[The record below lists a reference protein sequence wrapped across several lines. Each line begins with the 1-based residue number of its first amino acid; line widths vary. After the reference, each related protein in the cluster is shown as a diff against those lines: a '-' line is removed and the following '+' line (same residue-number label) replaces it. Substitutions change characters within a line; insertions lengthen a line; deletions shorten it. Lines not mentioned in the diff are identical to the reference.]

1 MKHDC
6 YVTPPYQSDGR
17 SCNSGVTVL
26 GVATPSTARSE
37 QKSATRR
44 RIVEATVELH
54 STIGPARTTISAIA
68 DRAGVPRLTVYRHF
82 PDQRELELACSALI
96 MEREPLPD
104 PAAWTGDAPSER
116 LCQGLDE
123 LYRYYAGN
131 EGLLANVLR
140 DAEVL
145 PTTHE
150 MVALRLTP
158 GLARIRDALVADL
171 PVVEDRRRELMAAVE
186 LATDF
191 ATWRLL
197 VRRRRLGRRRA
208 AELMTRLV
216 LAAGTGPG

>member
-1 MKHDC
+1 M
-6 YVTPPYQSDGR
+6 
-17 SCNSGVTVL
+17 
-26 GVATPSTARSE
+26 AMPSTAKSE

-96 MEREPLPD
+96 MAREPLPD
-104 PAAWTGDAPSER
+104 PGVWTADTPSER
-116 LCQGLDE
+116 LRNGLEE
-123 LYRYYAGN
+123 LYRYYSRN

-145 PTTHE
+145 ATTRE
-150 MVALRLTP
+150 MVELRLTP
-158 GLARIRDALVADL
+158 GLARIRDALVAEL
-171 PVVEDRRRELMAAVE
+171 PVVKDRRRELVAAAE
-186 LATDF
+186 LAIDF
-191 ATWRLL
+191 ATWRTL

-216 LAAGTGPG
+216 IAAAVP

>member
-1 MKHDC
+1 M
-6 YVTPPYQSDGR
+6 
-17 SCNSGVTVL
+17 
-26 GVATPSTARSE
+26 AMPSTAKSE

-54 STIGPARTTISAIA
+54 STIGPARTTISAVA

-96 MEREPLPD
+96 MARESLPD
-104 PAAWTGDAPSER
+104 PGAWTADTPGER
-116 LCQGLDE
+116 LRNGLEE
-123 LYRYYAGN
+123 LYRYYSRN

-145 PTTHE
+145 ATTRE
-150 MVALRLTP
+150 MVELRLTP
-158 GLARIRDALVADL
+158 GLARIRDALVAEL
-171 PVVEDRRRELMAAVE
+171 PVAKDRRRELVAAAE
-186 LATDF
+186 LAIDF
-191 ATWRLL
+191 ATWRTL

-216 LAAGTGPG
+216 IAAAAP

>member
-1 MKHDC
+1 
-6 YVTPPYQSDGR
+6 
-17 SCNSGVTVL
+17 
-26 GVATPSTARSE
+26 
-37 QKSATRR
+37 
-44 RIVEATVELH
+44 
-54 STIGPARTTISAIA
+54 
-68 DRAGVPRLTVYRHF
+68 
-82 PDQRELELACSALI
+82 

-104 PAAWTGDAPSER
+104 PAARTGDAPSER

-123 LYRYYAGN
+123 LYRYYARN

-150 MVALRLTP
+150 MVALRVTP

-171 PVVEDRRRELMAAVE
+171 SVVEDRRRELMAAVE

-216 LAAGTGPG
+216 LVAGTRPG

>member
-1 MKHDC
+1 M
-6 YVTPPYQSDGR
+6 
-17 SCNSGVTVL
+17 
-26 GVATPSTARSE
+26 AMPSTAKSE

-96 MEREPLPD
+96 MAREPLPD
-104 PAAWTGDAPSER
+104 PGAWTADTPGER
-116 LCQGLDE
+116 LRNGLEE
-123 LYRYYAGN
+123 LYRYYSRN

-145 PTTHE
+145 ATTRE
-150 MVALRLTP
+150 MVELRLTP
-158 GLARIRDALVADL
+158 GLARIRDALVAEL
-171 PVVEDRRRELMAAVE
+171 PVAKDRRRELVAAAE
-186 LATDF
+186 LAIDF
-191 ATWRLL
+191 ATWRTL

-216 LAAGTGPG
+216 IAAAAP

>member
-1 MKHDC
+1 M
-6 YVTPPYQSDGR
+6 
-17 SCNSGVTVL
+17 
-26 GVATPSTARSE
+26 AMPSTAKSE

-54 STIGPARTTISAIA
+54 STIGPARTTISAVA

-96 MEREPLPD
+96 MAREPLPD
-104 PAAWTGDAPSER
+104 PGAWTADTPGER
-116 LCQGLDE
+116 LRNGLEE
-123 LYRYYAGN
+123 LYRYYSRN

-145 PTTHE
+145 ATTRE
-150 MVALRLTP
+150 MVELRLTP
-158 GLARIRDALVADL
+158 GLARIRDALVAEL
-171 PVVEDRRRELMAAVE
+171 PVAKDRRRELVAAAE
-186 LATDF
+186 LAIDF
-191 ATWRLL
+191 ATWRTL

-216 LAAGTGPG
+216 IAAAAP

>member
-1 MKHDC
+1 M
-6 YVTPPYQSDGR
+6 
-17 SCNSGVTVL
+17 
-26 GVATPSTARSE
+26 AMPSTAKSE

-54 STIGPARTTISAIA
+54 STIGPARTTISAVA

-96 MEREPLPD
+96 MAREPLPD
-104 PAAWTGDAPSER
+104 PGAWTADTPGER
-116 LCQGLDE
+116 LRNGLEE
-123 LYRYYAGN
+123 LYRYYSRN

-145 PTTHE
+145 ATTRE
-150 MVALRLTP
+150 MVELRLTP
-158 GLARIRDALVADL
+158 GLARIRDALVAEL
-171 PVVEDRRRELMAAVE
+171 PVAKDRRRELVAAAE
-186 LATDF
+186 LAIDF
-191 ATWRLL
+191 ATWRTL

-216 LAAGTGPG
+216 MAAAAP

>member
-1 MKHDC
+1 M
-6 YVTPPYQSDGR
+6 
-17 SCNSGVTVL
+17 
-26 GVATPSTARSE
+26 AMPSTAKSE

-96 MEREPLPD
+96 MAREPLPD
-104 PAAWTGDAPSER
+104 PGVWTADTPSER
-116 LCQGLDE
+116 LRNGLEE
-123 LYRYYAGN
+123 LYRYYSRN

-145 PTTHE
+145 ATTRE
-150 MVALRLTP
+150 MVELRLTP
-158 GLARIRDALVADL
+158 GLARIRDALVAEL
-171 PVVEDRRRELMAAVE
+171 PVAKDRRRELVAAAE
-186 LATDF
+186 LAIDF
-191 ATWRLL
+191 ATWRTL

-216 LAAGTGPG
+216 IAAAAP

>member
-1 MKHDC
+1 M
-6 YVTPPYQSDGR
+6 
-17 SCNSGVTVL
+17 
-26 GVATPSTARSE
+26 AMPSTAKSQ

-54 STIGPARTTISAIA
+54 STIGPARTTISAVA

-96 MEREPLPD
+96 MAREPLPD
-104 PAAWTGDAPSER
+104 PGAWTADAPSER
-116 LCQGLDE
+116 LRNGLEE
-123 LYRYYAGN
+123 LYRYYSRN

-145 PTTHE
+145 ATTRE
-150 MVALRLTP
+150 MVELRVTP

-171 PVVEDRRRELMAAVE
+171 AVAKDRRREVVAATE
-186 LATDF
+186 LAIDF
-191 ATWRLL
+191 ATWRTL
-197 VRRRRLGRRRA
+197 VRQRRLGRRRA

-216 LAAGTGPG
+216 LAAAEP

>member
-1 MKHDC
+1 M
-6 YVTPPYQSDGR
+6 
-17 SCNSGVTVL
+17 
-26 GVATPSTARSE
+26 AMPSTAKSE

-54 STIGPARTTISAIA
+54 STIGPARTTISAVA

-96 MEREPLPD
+96 MAREPLPD
-104 PAAWTGDAPSER
+104 PGVWTADTPSER
-116 LCQGLDE
+116 LRNGLEE
-123 LYRYYAGN
+123 LYRYYSRN

-145 PTTHE
+145 ATTRE
-150 MVALRLTP
+150 MVELRLTP
-158 GLARIRDALVADL
+158 GLARIRDALVAEL
-171 PVVEDRRRELMAAVE
+171 PVAKDRRRELVAAAE
-186 LATDF
+186 LAIDF
-191 ATWRLL
+191 ATWRTL

-216 LAAGTGPG
+216 IAAAAP

>member
-1 MKHDC
+1 M
-6 YVTPPYQSDGR
+6 
-17 SCNSGVTVL
+17 
-26 GVATPSTARSE
+26 AMPSTAKSE

-54 STIGPARTTISAIA
+54 STIGPARTTISAVA

-96 MEREPLPD
+96 VAREPLPD
-104 PAAWTGDAPSER
+104 PGVWTADTPSER
-116 LCQGLDE
+116 LRNGLEE
-123 LYRYYAGN
+123 LYRYYSRN

-145 PTTHE
+145 ATTRE
-150 MVALRLTP
+150 MVELRLTP
-158 GLARIRDALVADL
+158 GLARIRDALVAEL
-171 PVVEDRRRELMAAVE
+171 PVAKDRRRELVAAAE
-186 LATDF
+186 LAIDF
-191 ATWRLL
+191 ATWRTL

-216 LAAGTGPG
+216 IAAAAP